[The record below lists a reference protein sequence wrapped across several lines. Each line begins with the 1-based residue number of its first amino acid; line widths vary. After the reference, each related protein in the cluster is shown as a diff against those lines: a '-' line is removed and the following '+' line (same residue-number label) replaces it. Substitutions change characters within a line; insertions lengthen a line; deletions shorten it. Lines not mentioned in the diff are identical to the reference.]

1 MAILRHVVEAGTDPD
16 AECQSKRSDQP
27 AANIALPNSALRQTD
42 ARPESLVGRSAIT
55 IVSPSP
61 TLAQTEA
68 SRQSGSEVGIDSK
81 IEYLRKLCEQ
91 ATSALISPSAPPGRT
106 DASQG
111 SSIDASAAA
120 VEVGNID
127 HEMDYLRQ
135 NAEHLRHAK
144 HQQEHHISVLNKQVA
159 RLQEQVIHHKEANLR
174 GPTNDGGSLEVSSL
188 NQQLTAVQ
196 RLKDRLNKE
205 NLALHDEL
213 GALRQEQ
220 SQQAPTCVICMD
232 NLVNLVCLPCRHLA
246 LCSLCGKKGVVDSC
260 PICRSPIDSR
270 MQIFMP

>member
-91 ATSALISPSAPPGRT
+91 ATSALMPPSAPLERF
-106 DASQG
+106 DARQ
-111 SSIDASAAA
+111 SSSNEFDA
-120 VEVGNID
+120 EVGTMD
-127 HEMDYLRQ
+127 HEVEYLRQ

-213 GALRQEQ
+213 GALRQDQ

-232 NLVNLVCLPCRHLA
+232 NLVNLVCLPCRHLV